1 MLKIFSFE
9 TSEYGANEMWPL
21 RESTQ
26 FFNSRNEA
34 IEAYR
39 QSDEEHAYVGSLML
53 TDTEDVIAVIN
64 AFSEGVEL
72 AASPVANAGDFHYD
86 NNLAHKW
93 TTIKARGRKKD

>member
-1 MLKIFSFE
+1 MLKVFSFQ

-21 RESTQ
+21 RENTQ

-39 QSDEEHAYVGSLML
+39 QSDEEHAYVGSLIL

-64 AFSEGVEL
+64 AFSEGV
-72 AASPVANAGDFHYD
+72 DFHYD

-93 TTIKARGRKKD
+93 TTIKARGRKRD